1 MQHSQF
7 LMEVR
12 RERGDAALVDFGVLV
27 LVLADS
33 VEVLDIAGATQEL
46 HKVFIVGDNE
56 QLEIA
61 LTRTT
66 LDDSREHSTE
76 TMLKYNM
83 LNTCNFKSNAM
94 LIISKSKE
102 RKTVISDCFVE
113 R

>member
-1 MQHSQF
+1 
-7 LMEVR
+7 MEIR

-27 LVLADS
+27 LVLANS
-33 VEVLDIAGATQEL
+33 VEVLDVARAAQEL
-46 HKVFIVGDNE
+46 YKVFIVGDDE

-66 LDDSREHSTE
+66 LDDSREHSKE
-76 TMLKYNM
+76 IKLKYNM
-83 LNTCNFKSNAM
+83 LNTCNFKSNAK

-102 RKTVISDCFVE
+102 RETVISDCFVE